1 MAELYAKPFETIET
15 GYNPQQPQNGGQE
28 SEMDSYLSSLP
39 PEERQAAIG
48 RLNAP
53 LSGEELA
60 SMAGSGQKMPTL
72 EEYAE
77 IEKWHKT
84 QEISFFDGL
93 GKIAEGGEQVMA
105 DLSKAFGAVFDNPS
119 DVASKMPATAVE
131 AFSQGTRNFYGM
143 LAESQNTDSVL
154 FRVKDFLNGTGTIE
168 DRYNQYISALKF
180 NKDSAELMEGK
191 QTLVMDKDMINH
203 EVTQAMA
210 YIADPTLFIPFGKVA
225 STGLRAVGLGE
236 RLALAGAKSAAI
248 KNGII
253 GNTLKWG
260 VGQPLEFLGGAVR
273 NTIDFGLDKAGAA
286 FEATTGVGAKEF
298 AQTARMSGI
307 GFSASAIAGHA
318 VPYAST
324 LSDAYLA
331 GSAARGFGEA
341 ISLIGDTMSKNKF
354 GRGINSWAAEAL
366 EQAKKNG
373 VKLSPH
379 ADGLLKALNAVDPM
393 FAYGWNAVEA
403 SAQGAVIGGGLGY
416 LSGGQE
422 GMYSGIGAGVAL
434 GAVGG
439 TAGKMVADVTGGTNV
454 ARRVVQAKMVI
465 EGHKVTNPEKAMFFQ
480 AMQTT
485 AKARGQDVDLV
496 NGIIAGIDKV
506 APNFEFHA
514 MTPQQFAVEA
524 MKKGYNPSTGKFMEL
539 SAIDHEFGGDR
550 PSKSKAMYILR
561 SIGGDFVGDSKTFL
575 DVLKRASAKDS
586 ANPSKPAGNI
596 PLNLRKYIDVAKT
609 FDKLTKTQQDAILR
623 EIDGQA
629 DVVKELGGKTKLR
642 DHYDSLTWSEAWT
655 DSLVKKF
662 ESDRE
667 GARKDIIDMLAQET
681 GKDGK
686 LNRKGRAL
694 ADKLRAEGFLDKEN
708 KLLRERNLLQAD
720 MTLMEFASVKGGVM
734 RREAD
739 GKTHMYI
746 NLNKMGSETFPHE
759 LFHTIMRE
767 SPMKDHF
774 TKSLIG
780 KLIGSFDDKGNLVR
794 TGEVNINQ
802 VRKFFKKYID
812 LTSYNEDGT
821 LNPDK
826 SSETMKLVDEAL
838 AEFESAG
845 SNKKISDKSRGLL
858 EHYTEEFGAYYFS
871 HWLMGRNRNT
881 LFFGGELKGIEGL
894 VERTKD
900 SFKDFWQSKISK
912 SNPEFDFS
920 EGLNASFDRSKGLG
934 RISSIDYYMRDMV
947 RAASNANREAF
958 NPDAMSVENLRD
970 FERSNGLRNL
980 TAQDGNRRLNPRE
993 QVTQNI
999 RLGKE
1004 AHKILIGLDKNLR
1017 TSQDTVD
1024 ENGKSVITGR
1034 LSENELDALVKGGIV
1049 PRAWADKVNQGYAML
1064 DGTVSNVFSAGYL
1077 GKTEQTTDASYPRLT
1092 GKDVA
1097 FKNRK
1102 AVLFGVET
1110 KIKADGT
1117 FYTLFHTLDLAVI
1130 EQEANRLFQN
1140 TDYRKLFD
1148 GDRAVMEADFF
1159 RYISNASKAS
1169 TDTSKLD
1176 SAALLDKGDGLGAQ
1190 RRDVLHQMGRMAL
1203 QVGDAYKHQPIAVI
1217 PEGIRHSVT
1226 TFNIDGMTTPRVES
1240 GARYD
1245 INMGNAHKFIRENW
1259 QPDDMRQETTPNG
1272 KLFTHES
1279 KFKFVQDKNGK
1290 VSAYTSAGNKIG
1302 TYGSLREATNA
1313 GKAKYNAV
1321 YKNFDSDFQK
1331 FYDKKQQET
1340 KSFEPLEQSER
1351 QKAIADGDL
1360 FGLESVKRF
1369 INGRPVLKFAR
1380 DEFIFKQARDV
1391 LADKEKLKE
1400 LIERKRAEY
1409 AKQIDE
1415 KNYLYDEDRRL
1426 VLESID
1432 LLDIDPYAELK
1443 KYYKTLG
1450 GVNELTNYT
1459 PEQEAQIAILR
1470 KKLLLDTENLNNKK
1484 AENQRQRHKIERRV
1498 DEITKQF
1505 DKEGVTSFVNFFDK
1519 KYIDTHFHSLA
1530 SQGDFTGDK
1539 FVDNMRRRIESN
1551 LTSESY
1557 SGLLE
1562 ALFAKEYDDQ
1572 IQTGKPIVILGTH
1585 GTTNVRMMIQ
1595 RAFRDERLGER
1606 YANQGA
1612 FSATLGHF
1620 LGNSAETSSAYSRQ
1634 ARFGFAHP
1642 EGTDK
1647 FRVMDIAWVLDSK
1660 IGRLQSS
1667 LSEPSDPKF
1676 KLSPDKIK
1684 SITGEIQRLKKQKE
1698 KLYESYELASAEETK
1713 ADTSLLQEAGRLYN
1727 YIWGNLDNIS
1737 TDKLVA
1743 ESARILTIL
1752 QYFEEKKYF
1761 IPHGDV
1767 YKLQMAVDRTIKK
1780 KLNIPFE
1787 EMAGLKPESTTRSA
1801 FDDLINHYEYFPNKT
1816 PLPMSSVYELY
1827 NGAENRNSVVRL
1839 KKHSIDRTLPINRNV
1854 YSSISREFAQNDLL
1868 ALFNQ
1873 HTEISTD
1880 LGLYEKFKYAKESGM
1895 YDAQDKMLNAYLE
1908 STSIERIIDQNPYK
1922 DFIDN
1927 VKKLQ
1932 KEHDFQELLMPETE
1946 KAYPA
1951 ATPKTLEYTPMKVRA
1966 LMAFDNPMVVVD
1978 PRAYEEH
1985 FISPHMIKA
1994 IEAGHDGIIFKRFAD
2009 GGSKDNI
2016 IVSFKG
2022 NENKIMELDT
2032 TLDKQTVPRKDDD
2045 GNLIKEKFLQP
2056 DDELSTPK
2064 RTQGIK
2070 LDMNRAY
2077 DVFRKEYEE
2086 STGQSWTREKFM
2098 QRSQNWQ
2105 FFGDENGFV
2114 AVRPQ
2119 KSGFIKL
2126 VGMAGDNKSK
2136 LRAIQQLQEQKL
2148 PVWGMV
2154 SKDIKDIAV
2163 RRGMREP
2170 NMIERTVIKQA
2181 LNSVALGDAEIIGY
2195 TSDNGVRLRYPDV
2208 GEVVKYMIGSP
2219 EYYQKLRSAFGDQIK
2234 SKIGFQPA
2242 EGDNWSTQ
2250 QAIKARENQPRE
2262 LWTYPNTENFKKWA
2276 GKLKFIDNEESAI
2289 KGVNYDK
2296 GFVTTVF
2303 KGVTVRS
2310 FDRFSERSKVELSER
2325 PVSTDP
2331 NFFIADKTAAERY
2344 AGGGYF
2350 DVNNLNEDAQ
2360 KAASRGKADMYYIKS
2375 NKPANLLNAHKL
2387 EARNPKLF
2395 EVVNQFWQE
2404 NIRAKGKD
2412 VLDPQ
2417 SSVDRF
2423 LLEIAMGNWL
2433 SPRNEVTTLSPFGQ
2447 PWRMDNWVKFHE
2459 HLLKNGYDSIV
2470 IQDNSVSKKAPT
2482 IVTPQETSKVKGSSN
2497 YGEFSSKDT
2506 RYNFQPD
2513 EGKQGGR
2520 TYTED
2525 QFNKEFIGRF
2535 ASENPEIAD
2544 KFLIRIKE
2552 NDGNTLEEY
2561 DYKIIIYDKETK
2573 KPVARSKWQLFENDE
2588 NAKLEDAAAD
2598 VEILNDAYKGMK
2610 LSHLMQSERLERSRS
2625 LGAEKIR
2632 SQITNQ
2638 EGIPIKNY
2646 AKTIG
2651 ADKGEIASA
2660 LADRFDEDGLT
2671 KYIPATM
2678 ENFKQEMD
2686 LSKAHDDGTWKPT
2699 VYYRADIDP
2708 KAWYQ
2713 PAEGEQGG
2721 RVYTDK
2727 QMSSEFIGRY
2737 ASENQKLTKYK
2748 KVVFTKDTTSTEGE
2762 ATYRLKVV
2770 PKDEVASEVKVGYI
2784 NVEVSGTDASVEYV
2798 KVNPRWEGEGYA
2810 NLLYSEMVERLRALG
2825 VKEFS
2830 GMIID
2835 EQGRP
2840 QKIRKRVIDQ
2850 ENTRI
2855 GEPDDTLIGRR
2866 RSDGE
2871 GGTQTDIT
2879 SYLKQKAWYQPDE
2892 SKIGTQ
2898 SSNVKLLLD
2907 GMTSGRILRTSSY
2920 KGLGLEDSLLIAHT
2934 PDTAKIGQVTAGD
2947 KALADL
2953 QGGIFYAIAN
2963 GNKIWASNF
2972 AGEGDKNI
2980 LVKYGNRALK
2990 SNKNGKTYI
2999 MLVKADNSK
3008 IFASVDGARGV
3019 SSIFKHLND
3028 SGVMSDLRYIKAL
3041 KESAKTHLRLT
3052 GLDGLGKEELFSKID
3067 DAILNSEANKIS
3079 FERRAKFSRS
3089 IATLLNKSGAFDSER
3104 SRKALSES
3112 FNSGFERGFS
3122 KKEMERVFGNLM
3134 AEDIIKDVPL
3144 GHVYGA
3150 IEITSPLK
3158 ETKESNHRGYN
3169 ASIEQTSGDPAKLII
3184 FDKTAHA
3191 TEVLNKKSGE
3201 RILKKDPTRHLKDSE
3216 GNYVYETDASGE
3228 PVLTKGGKPKRIV
3241 EYKGEGSYNSYVGG
3255 QIPYQEVRGKT
3266 RMPFQPAEGDAVGKA
3281 QYEID
3286 QQIVD
3291 RLKKSFKFPA
3301 KLLTV
3306 KDMLQFIIDNDGH
3319 MSPLAKEMIGSLDD
3333 HGLRALIK
3341 QQTTTLSPSQ
3351 KGVKGRTFHNF
3362 HPAHNSAFMVLER
3375 NLERRKQY
3383 NNVSYE
3389 YLMMEEM
3396 LHSLTI
3402 SKAPE
3407 PIRHGSTIEDTLKNV
3422 EHFLRNK
3429 EKYSER
3435 YDADWKQMVGYS
3447 EEWFTIA
3454 DAYRKVHD
3462 QFSTGKYLDGSEMTK
3477 SEKHITAYRLSNM
3490 GEFMI
3495 GITQSKAVQKI
3506 LSQIKVP
3513 KKEGGLLSN
3522 ILNAIKKI
3530 WGFGDEAMDSLLEH
3544 TSDAM
3549 EKVIKRQK
3557 SEGER
3562 YDSGRHSERAK
3573 QYFDGMPNLQPAEG
3587 WRDWQSERTSV
3598 GSVIKNTA
3606 GYVIMVQ
3613 GDKFKV
3619 YNPYKAMI
3627 GIYDNEDQAKRRVQ
3641 KDEPRR

>member
-1 MAELYAKPFETIET
+1 
-15 GYNPQQPQNGGQE
+15 
-28 SEMDSYLSSLP
+28 
-39 PEERQAAIG
+39 
-48 RLNAP
+48 
-53 LSGEELA
+53 
-60 SMAGSGQKMPTL
+60 MAGSGQKMPTL
-72 EEYAE
+72 QEYAE

-93 GKIAEGGEQVMA
+93 GKIAEGGEQVMT
-105 DLSKAFGAVFDNPS
+105 DLSKAFGAVFDNPA

-180 NKDSAELMEGK
+180 NKDSADLVEGK

-253 GNTLKWG
+253 GNTIKWG

-307 GFSASAIAGHA
+307 GFSASAVAGYA

-331 GSAARGFGEA
+331 GSSARGFGEA
-341 ISLIGDTMSKNKF
+341 LTLMGETMSKNKF
-354 GRGINSWAAEAL
+354 GRGINSWAAESL

-379 ADGLLKALNAVDPM
+379 AEGLLKAINAVDPM
-393 FAYGWNAVEA
+393 FAYGFNAVEA

-416 LSGGQE
+416 LSAGQE

-439 TAGKMVADVTGGTNV
+439 TAGKVVADLSGGTNV

-480 AMQTT
+480 AMQKT
-485 AKARGQDVDLV
+485 AEARGQDVDLV
-496 NGIIAGIDKV
+496 NGIISGIDKV

-514 MTPQQFAVEA
+514 MTPDQFRIEA
-524 MKKGYNPSTGKFMEL
+524 ERKGYNPFTGKFAEL

-561 SIGGDFVGDSKTFL
+561 SIGGDFVGNSKGFL
-575 DVLKRASAKDS
+575 EALKRASAKDS
-586 ANPSKPAGNI
+586 ANPNKPAGNI
-596 PLNLRKYIDVAKT
+596 PSNLRKYTDVAKT
-609 FDKLTKTQQDAILR
+609 FDKLTKTQQDAILK
-623 EIDGQA
+623 EIDRQA
-629 DVVKELGGKTKLR
+629 DVAKEQGGNTKLR
-642 DHYDSLTWSEAWT
+642 DHYDALTWSEAWT

-681 GKDGK
+681 DKNGK

-694 ADKLRAEGFLDKEN
+694 TDKLRAEGFLDREG

-767 SPMKDHF
+767 SPMKKHF
-774 TKSLIG
+774 TDSLIG

-826 SSETMKLVDEAL
+826 SVETMKLVNEAL

-845 SNKKISDKSRGLL
+845 SNKKISDKARGLL

-912 SNPEFDFS
+912 ANPEFDFS

-947 RAASNANREAF
+947 RAASNANRDAF
-958 NPDAMSVENLRD
+958 NPDAMTADNLKD

-980 TAQDGNRRLNPRE
+980 TAQDSNRRLNPRE

-1004 AHKILIGLDKNLR
+1004 AHKILTGLDKKLR

-1102 AVLFGVET
+1102 AVLFDVET

-1140 TDYRKLFD
+1140 TEYRKLFD
-1148 GDRAVMEADFF
+1148 GDRSVMEADFF

-1190 RRDVLHQMGRMAL
+1190 RRDVLQQMGRMAL

-1226 TFNIDGMTTPRVES
+1226 TFNIDGMTTPRVEQ

-1245 INMGNAHKFIRENW
+1245 INMKNAHKFIRENW

-1272 KLFTHES
+1272 RVFTHES

-1302 TYGSLREATNA
+1302 TYGSLREATTA
-1313 GKAKYNAV
+1313 GKTKYNAV

-1331 FYDKKQQET
+1331 FYEKKEREI
-1340 KSFEPLEQSER
+1340 KNFEPLEQSER
-1351 QKAIADGDL
+1351 EKAIADGDL
-1360 FGLESVKRF
+1360 FGLESVKQF

-1391 LADKEKLKE
+1391 LDNKEKLKE
-1400 LIERKRAEY
+1400 VIERKRAEY
-1409 AKQIDE
+1409 AKLIDE
-1415 KNYLYDEDRRL
+1415 KNYLYNEDKRL
-1426 VLESID
+1426 VLLSID

-1450 GVNELTNYT
+1450 GVDEFSNYT
-1459 PEQEAQIAILR
+1459 PEQETQIAILR
-1470 KKLLLDTENLNNKK
+1470 EKLISDKEDLSNKR
-1484 AENQRQRHKIERRV
+1484 AENQRQRNKIEKRR
-1498 DEITKQF
+1498 DEILKQF
-1505 DKEGVTSFVNFFDK
+1505 DKDGVTDFVNMFDE
-1519 KYIDTHFHSLA
+1519 KYIDGHSAYL
-1530 SQGDFTGDK
+1530 SFKSDFVGDK
-1539 FVDNMRRRIESN
+1539 LIENIRRRIESN
-1551 LTSESY
+1551 LTSERY

-1585 GTTNVRMMIQ
+1585 GTTNARMMIQ

-1647 FRVMDIAWVLDSK
+1647 FRVMDITWVVDSK
-1660 IGRLQSS
+1660 IGSLQSS

-1684 SITGEIQRLKKQKE
+1684 SITAQIERLKKQKA
-1698 KLYESYELASAEETK
+1698 KLYESYEFASAEETK

-1727 YIWGNLDNIS
+1727 YIWGNLDTIS

-1752 QYFEEKKYF
+1752 QYFEEKRYF
-1761 IPHGDV
+1761 LPQGDV
-1767 YKLQMAVDRTIKK
+1767 YRLQRAVDKTIKK

-1787 EMAGLKPESTTRSA
+1787 ETMGLKPESTTRSA
-1801 FDDLINHYEYFPNKT
+1801 FDDLITHYEYFPNKT

-1827 NGAENRNSVVRL
+1827 NGAENRNSIVKLR
-1839 KKHSIDRTLPINRNV
+1839 KHSVDRTFLSGRKIN
-1854 YSSISREFAQNDLL
+1854 STTSREYAQNDLL

-1873 HTEISTD
+1873 HTEITKD
-1880 LGLYEKFKYAKESGM
+1880 LGLYEKFEYAKESGIH
-1895 YDAQDKMLNAYLE
+1895 DAQDKMLNAYLE
-1908 STSIERIIDQNPYK
+1908 STTVERIIDQNPYK
-1922 DFIDN
+1922 NFIDN

-1932 KEHDFQELLMPETE
+1932 KEHDFQELLMPEAE
-1946 KAYPA
+1946 KAYPE
-1951 ATPKTLEYTPMKVRA
+1951 ATQKTLIYTPMKVRA

-1985 FISPHMIKA
+1985 FISPHMIRA

-2022 NENKIMELDT
+2022 NEKKIMEIDT
-2032 TLDKQTVPRKDDD
+2032 TLDKQTIPRKDDD
-2045 GNLIKEKFLQP
+2045 GNLINEKFLQP
-2056 DDELSTPK
+2056 DDEVSAPK
-2064 RTQGIK
+2064 KLQGIK
-2070 LDMNRAY
+2070 LDMNKAY
-2077 DVFRKEYEE
+2077 DVFRQEYEE
-2086 STGQSWTREKFM
+2086 STGQSWTKEKFM

-2154 SKDIKDIAV
+2154 SKNIKDIAV

-2170 NMIERTVIKQA
+2170 NMIERTVLKQV
-2181 LNSVALGDAEIIGY
+2181 LNSAVLGDAELLGF

-2208 GEVVKYMIGSP
+2208 GEVIKYMIGSP
-2219 EYYQKLRSAFGDQIK
+2219 EYYQKLRSAFGEQVK
-2234 SKIGFQPA
+2234 NKIGFQP
-2242 EGDNWSTQ
+2242 
-2250 QAIKARENQPRE
+2250 
-2262 LWTYPNTENFKKWA
+2262 
-2276 GKLKFIDNEESAI
+2276 
-2289 KGVNYDK
+2289 
-2296 GFVTTVF
+2296 
-2303 KGVTVRS
+2303 
-2310 FDRFSERSKVELSER
+2310 
-2325 PVSTDP
+2325 
-2331 NFFIADKTAAERY
+2331 
-2344 AGGGYF
+2344 
-2350 DVNNLNEDAQ
+2350 
-2360 KAASRGKADMYYIKS
+2360 
-2375 NKPANLLNAHKL
+2375 
-2387 EARNPKLF
+2387 
-2395 EVVNQFWQE
+2395 
-2404 NIRAKGKD
+2404 
-2412 VLDPQ
+2412 
-2417 SSVDRF
+2417 
-2423 LLEIAMGNWL
+2423 
-2433 SPRNEVTTLSPFGQ
+2433 
-2447 PWRMDNWVKFHE
+2447 
-2459 HLLKNGYDSIV
+2459 
-2470 IQDNSVSKKAPT
+2470 
-2482 IVTPQETSKVKGSSN
+2482 
-2497 YGEFSSKDT
+2497 
-2506 RYNFQPD
+2506 D
-2513 EGKQGGR
+2513 EGGR
-2520 TYTED
+2520 KYTDD
-2525 QFNKEFIGRF
+2525 QFNKEFIGKF
-2535 ASENPEIAD
+2535 ASENPDIAD

-2588 NAKLEDAAAD
+2588 NGKLEDAAAD
-2598 VEILNDAYKGMK
+2598 VEILNDAYRGMK

-2625 LGAEKIR
+2625 LGAEAVR

-2651 ADKGEIASA
+2651 ADKGEIASS

-2671 KYIPATM
+2671 KFIPATM

-2686 LSKAHDDGTWKPT
+2686 LSKAHDDGIWKPT
-2699 VYYRADIDP
+2699 VYYRAKLDP

-2713 PAEGEQGG
+2713 PAEDWSTERAIKAREGQSRQLWSYPDTENFKKWAGKLKFISNEEDATKGVNYEKGFVTTVYKGVAVRSFDRFSERTKVELGERPVSSDPNFFIADATAAERYAGG
-2721 RVYTDK
+2721 GYFDVENLNADAQKAASRGQVDMYYIKSNKPANLLNAHKLELKNPRLYEVVNRFWENNIKESGHEFFDPRTRVDRFLLEIAMGDWLSPKNETTTISPFGQPWRMNNWVKFHEYLLKNGYDSVVIHDNSVSKKAPTVVVPQETAKVKGSSNYGKFSKTDTRYNFQPDETGRK
-2727 QMSSEFIGRY
+2727 YNKGQMDNQFIGRQAFERRDLTDGIRLAY
-2737 ASENQKLTKYK
+2737 RGWDADDAKNDGRKLIILTRTADGAEIGRIDFDYKTYTKYGMK
-2748 KVVFTKDTTSTEGE
+2748 SRGFGDTDSDG
-2762 ATYRLKVV
+2762 LIV
-2770 PKDEVASEVKVGYI
+2770 DGINVKVREQFQGKGYQHI
-2784 NVEVSGTDASVEYV
+2784 
-2798 KVNPRWEGEGYA
+2798 
-2810 NLLYSEMVERLRALG
+2810 LYSEMFERARAIG
-2825 VKEFS
+2825 AVGFS
-2830 GMIID
+2830 QSIENKKGL
-2835 EQGRP
+2835 P
-2840 QKIRKRVIDQ
+2840 LKSVNRVIGEADNFIASLSEPKVQKPTQ
-2850 ENTRI
+2850 ENFDRLMANAPSPT
-2855 GEPDDTLIGRR
+2855 GNYVSNEPSVQNWGILN
-2866 RSDGE
+2866 
-2871 GGTQTDIT
+2871 
-2879 SYLKQKAWYQPDE
+2879 KKAWYQPDE
-2892 SKIGTQ
+2892 KIGTQ
-2898 SSNVKLLLD
+2898 SSNVQLLLE

-2920 KGLGLEDSLLIAHT
+2920 KGLGLEDANLIAHT

-2963 GNKIWASNF
+2963 GKKIWASNF
-2972 AGEGDKNI
+2972 AGEGETNI
-2980 LVKYGNRALK
+2980 LVKFANRALK
-2990 SNKNGKTYI
+2990 TNKDGKTYI

-3028 SGVMSDLRYIKAL
+3028 TGVMSDTKYLKAL
-3041 KESAKTHLRLT
+3041 RESAKKHLKLQNI
-3052 GLDGLGKEELFSKID
+3052 DGLGKEELFTLID
-3067 DAILNSEANKIS
+3067 STILNSEDNKIS
-3079 FERRAKFSRS
+3079 FERRAKFSRE
-3089 IATLLNKSGAFDSER
+3089 IATQLVKSKAFDSEKNR
-3104 SRKALSES
+3104 QALQDS
-3112 FNSGFERGFS
+3112 FHSGFNRGFS
-3122 KKEMERVFGNLM
+3122 KVEMERVFGNLM

-3150 IEITSPLK
+3150 IEIVSPLS

-3169 ASIEQTSGDPAKLII
+3169 ASIEQTSGDPARLII

-3191 TEVLNKKSGE
+3191 VEVLNKKSGE
-3201 RILKKDPTRHLKDSE
+3201 SIKKTDPTRHLKDSE
-3216 GNYVYETDASGE
+3216 GNYVYQKDDAGE
-3228 PVLTKGGKPKRIV
+3228 LILSKKGKPKRVV
-3241 EYKGEGSYNSYVGG
+3241 EYEGEGSYISYTGG
-3255 QIPYQEVRGKT
+3255 NIPYQEVKGKS
-3266 RMPFQPAEGDAVGKA
+3266 RMPF
-3281 QYEID
+3281 
-3286 QQIVD
+3286 
-3291 RLKKSFKFPA
+3291 
-3301 KLLTV
+3301 
-3306 KDMLQFIIDNDGH
+3306 
-3319 MSPLAKEMIGSLDD
+3319 
-3333 HGLRALIK
+3333 
-3341 QQTTTLSPSQ
+3341 
-3351 KGVKGRTFHNF
+3351 
-3362 HPAHNSAFMVLER
+3362 
-3375 NLERRKQY
+3375 
-3383 NNVSYE
+3383 
-3389 YLMMEEM
+3389 
-3396 LHSLTI
+3396 
-3402 SKAPE
+3402 
-3407 PIRHGSTIEDTLKNV
+3407 
-3422 EHFLRNK
+3422 
-3429 EKYSER
+3429 
-3435 YDADWKQMVGYS
+3435 
-3447 EEWFTIA
+3447 
-3454 DAYRKVHD
+3454 
-3462 QFSTGKYLDGSEMTK
+3462 
-3477 SEKHITAYRLSNM
+3477 
-3490 GEFMI
+3490 
-3495 GITQSKAVQKI
+3495 
-3506 LSQIKVP
+3506 
-3513 KKEGGLLSN
+3513 
-3522 ILNAIKKI
+3522 
-3530 WGFGDEAMDSLLEH
+3530 
-3544 TSDAM
+3544 
-3549 EKVIKRQK
+3549 
-3557 SEGER
+3557 
-3562 YDSGRHSERAK
+3562 
-3573 QYFDGMPNLQPAEG
+3573 QPAEG

-3613 GDKFKV
+3613 KGKFKV
-3619 YNPYKAMI
+3619 YNPYKAI
-3627 GIYDNEDQAKRRVQ
+3627 VGIYDNEDQAKRRVQ

>member
-341 ISLIGDTMSKNKF
+341 ISLMGDTMSKNKF

-393 FAYGWNAVEA
+393 FAYGFNAVEA

-480 AMQTT
+480 AMQKT
-485 AKARGQDVDLV
+485 AEARGQDVDLV

-524 MKKGYNPSTGKFMEL
+524 IKKGYNPSTGKFMEL

-575 DVLKRASAKDS
+575 EVLKRASAKDS

-596 PLNLRKYIDVAKT
+596 PLNLRKYTDVAKT

-629 DVVKELGGKTKLR
+629 DVAKELGGKTKLR

-881 LFFGGELKGIEGL
+881 LFFGGELRGIEGL

-1004 AHKILIGLDKNLR
+1004 AHKILTGLDKNLR

-1102 AVLFGVET
+1102 AVLFDVET

-1140 TDYRKLFD
+1140 TEYRKLFD
-1148 GDRAVMEADFF
+1148 GDRSVMEADFF

-1290 VSAYTSAGNKIG
+1290 VSVYTSAGNKIG

-1391 LADKEKLKE
+1391 LADRGKLKE
-1400 LIERKRAEY
+1400 VIERKRAEY

-1415 KNYLYDEDRRL
+1415 KNYLYNEDKRL
-1426 VLESID
+1426 VSESID

-1450 GVNELTNYT
+1450 GVDELGNYT
-1459 PEQEAQIAILR
+1459 PEQAAQIAILR
-1470 KKLLLDTENLNNKK
+1470 EKLVSDKEILSDKR
-1484 AENQRQRHKIERRV
+1484 AENQRKRNKIEKRRS
-1498 DEITKQF
+1498 EILQQF
-1505 DKEGVTSFVNFFDK
+1505 DKDGVTDFVNMFDER
-1519 KYIDTHFHSLA
+1519 YIDGHSAYL
-1530 SQGDFTGDK
+1530 SNKGDFIGDK
-1539 FVDNMRRRIESN
+1539 LVDNIRRRIESN
-1551 LTSESY
+1551 LTSENY

-1572 IQTGKPIVILGTH
+1572 IQTGKPVVILGTH
-1585 GTTNVRMMIQ
+1585 GTTNARMMIQ

-1620 LGNSAETSSAYSRQ
+1620 LGNSAETSSAYSKH

-1647 FRVMDIAWVLDSK
+1647 FRVMDITWVLDSK

-1684 SITGEIQRLKKQKE
+1684 SITGEIQRLKKQKAE
-1698 KLYESYELASAEETK
+1698 LSESYELASAEETK

-1727 YIWGNLDNIS
+1727 YIWGNLDSIP

-1761 IPHGDV
+1761 IPQGDV
-1767 YKLQMAVDRTIKK
+1767 YRLQRAVDRTIKK

-1827 NGAENRNSVVRL
+1827 NGAENRNSIVKLR
-1839 KKHSIDRTLPINRNV
+1839 KHSVDRTFLSGRKIN
-1854 YSSISREFAQNDLL
+1854 SPTSREYAQNDLL

-1873 HTEISTD
+1873 HTEIVKD
-1880 LGLYEKFKYAKESGM
+1880 LGLYEKFEYAKESGI
-1895 YDAQDKMLNAYLE
+1895 YDAQDEMLNAYLE
-1908 STSIERIIDQNPYK
+1908 STTVERIIDQNPYK
-1922 DFIDN
+1922 DFIDSI
-1927 VKKLQ
+1927 KKLQ

-1946 KAYPA
+1946 KAYPEA
-1951 ATPKTLEYTPMKVRA
+1951 SRTLLNYTPMKVRA

-2064 RTQGIK
+2064 ITQGIK

-2234 SKIGFQPA
+2234 SKIGFQP
-2242 EGDNWSTQ
+2242 
-2250 QAIKARENQPRE
+2250 
-2262 LWTYPNTENFKKWA
+2262 
-2276 GKLKFIDNEESAI
+2276 
-2289 KGVNYDK
+2289 
-2296 GFVTTVF
+2296 
-2303 KGVTVRS
+2303 
-2310 FDRFSERSKVELSER
+2310 
-2325 PVSTDP
+2325 
-2331 NFFIADKTAAERY
+2331 
-2344 AGGGYF
+2344 
-2350 DVNNLNEDAQ
+2350 
-2360 KAASRGKADMYYIKS
+2360 
-2375 NKPANLLNAHKL
+2375 
-2387 EARNPKLF
+2387 
-2395 EVVNQFWQE
+2395 
-2404 NIRAKGKD
+2404 
-2412 VLDPQ
+2412 
-2417 SSVDRF
+2417 
-2423 LLEIAMGNWL
+2423 
-2433 SPRNEVTTLSPFGQ
+2433 
-2447 PWRMDNWVKFHE
+2447 
-2459 HLLKNGYDSIV
+2459 
-2470 IQDNSVSKKAPT
+2470 
-2482 IVTPQETSKVKGSSN
+2482 
-2497 YGEFSSKDT
+2497 
-2506 RYNFQPD
+2506 D

-2588 NAKLEDAAAD
+2588 NGKLEDAAAD

-2713 PAEGEQGG
+2713 PDEG
-2721 RVYTDK
+2721 D
-2727 QMSSEFIGRY
+2727 
-2737 ASENQKLTKYK
+2737 
-2748 KVVFTKDTTSTEGE
+2748 
-2762 ATYRLKVV
+2762 
-2770 PKDEVASEVKVGYI
+2770 
-2784 NVEVSGTDASVEYV
+2784 
-2798 KVNPRWEGEGYA
+2798 
-2810 NLLYSEMVERLRALG
+2810 
-2825 VKEFS
+2825 
-2830 GMIID
+2830 
-2835 EQGRP
+2835 
-2840 QKIRKRVIDQ
+2840 
-2850 ENTRI
+2850 
-2855 GEPDDTLIGRR
+2855 
-2866 RSDGE
+2866 
-2871 GGTQTDIT
+2871 
-2879 SYLKQKAWYQPDE
+2879 
-2892 SKIGTQ
+2892 KIGSN
-2898 SSNVKLLLD
+2898 SSNIKLLLE
-2907 GMTSGRILRTSSY
+2907 GLESGRILRTSSY
-2920 KGLGLEDSLLIAHT
+2920 KGLGLEDAELIAHI
-2934 PDTAKIGQVTAGD
+2934 PDTAKVGTITAGD
-2947 KALADL
+2947 KALGEM
-2953 QGGIFYAIAN
+2953 QGGVFYAIAN
-2963 GNKIWASNF
+2963 GNLIWASNF
-2972 AGEGDKNI
+2972 AGEDNTNVLLKYAQDALAKNPE
-2980 LVKYGNRALK
+2980 KR
-2990 SNKNGKTYI
+2990 TYI
-2999 MLVKADNSK
+2999 ILTKPDNSK
-3008 IFASVDGARGV
+3008 NFSAKEGARV
-3019 SSIFKHLND
+3019 ITSVFSHLND
-3028 SGVMSDLRYIKAL
+3028 TGVITNDKIVRAFKKAAENNL
-3041 KESAKTHLRLT
+3041 GMKFSESATKQDIVKQIDERILT
-3052 GLDGLGKEELFSKID
+3052 ATPEEVSFGKRGAYALDIVRELNASKAFKNKERIKKLEASFHNASFPEGLTLKAFKE
-3067 DAILNSEANKIS
+3067 
-3079 FERRAKFSRS
+3079 
-3089 IATLLNKSGAFDSER
+3089 
-3104 SRKALSES
+3104 
-3112 FNSGFERGFS
+3112 
-3122 KKEMERVFGNLM
+3122 VFGNLL
-3134 AEDIIKDVPL
+3134 AEDFIKDVPV

-3150 IEITSPLK
+3150 LEITKPLK
-3158 ETKESNHRGYN
+3158 ETTDSRHRGYDRGIMHEDE
-3169 ASIEQTSGDPAKLII
+3169 SPAKLIL
-3184 FDKTAHA
+3184 FDKTAHV
-3191 TEVLNKKSGE
+3191 TEIVNKGNPARSDYNQPIKMFD
-3201 RILKKDPTRHLKDSE
+3201 KE
-3216 GNYVYETDASGE
+3216 GD
-3228 PVLTKGGKPKRIV
+3228 
-3241 EYKGEGSYNSYVGG
+3241 GSQYHSWVGG
-3255 QIPYQEVRGKT
+3255 NIPYQQVKGKSK
-3266 RMPFQPAEGDAVGKA
+3266 MPF
-3281 QYEID
+3281 
-3286 QQIVD
+3286 
-3291 RLKKSFKFPA
+3291 
-3301 KLLTV
+3301 
-3306 KDMLQFIIDNDGH
+3306 
-3319 MSPLAKEMIGSLDD
+3319 
-3333 HGLRALIK
+3333 
-3341 QQTTTLSPSQ
+3341 
-3351 KGVKGRTFHNF
+3351 
-3362 HPAHNSAFMVLER
+3362 
-3375 NLERRKQY
+3375 
-3383 NNVSYE
+3383 
-3389 YLMMEEM
+3389 
-3396 LHSLTI
+3396 
-3402 SKAPE
+3402 
-3407 PIRHGSTIEDTLKNV
+3407 
-3422 EHFLRNK
+3422 
-3429 EKYSER
+3429 
-3435 YDADWKQMVGYS
+3435 
-3447 EEWFTIA
+3447 
-3454 DAYRKVHD
+3454 
-3462 QFSTGKYLDGSEMTK
+3462 
-3477 SEKHITAYRLSNM
+3477 
-3490 GEFMI
+3490 
-3495 GITQSKAVQKI
+3495 
-3506 LSQIKVP
+3506 
-3513 KKEGGLLSN
+3513 
-3522 ILNAIKKI
+3522 
-3530 WGFGDEAMDSLLEH
+3530 
-3544 TSDAM
+3544 
-3549 EKVIKRQK
+3549 
-3557 SEGER
+3557 
-3562 YDSGRHSERAK
+3562 
-3573 QYFDGMPNLQPAEG
+3573 QPAEG

-3619 YNPYKAMI
+3619 YNPYKTMI